1 MYFDAAVFK
10 ENLEGRLKRQYGKD
24 ISHANKHDLF
34 DAVSAS
40 ALEVIMDN
48 WMATRQEY
56 EKKPTKKLYYLSAE
70 FLMGR
75 ALSNNLINAQISDQ
89 VKEVLKE
96 MNIDFDM
103 IEDQEPDAGLGNGGL
118 GRLAACFLDS
128 LATLDYPGHGY
139 GIRYRYGMF
148 EQRIENGYQ
157 VEYPDN
163 WLVHRDPWE
172 IKRSDL
178 AVTVKFGGNI
188 AYGKTPDG
196 RDRYYVENAEEITA
210 TPYDMPIVGYGTGTV
225 NTLRLWQAS
234 SPDGF
239 DLQLFN
245 NMEYN
250 RAVEKQNSAEN
261 VSAVLYPND
270 SGPSGKA
277 LRLKQQYFFSS
288 ASLQDLVR
296 HYVADHGTD
305 FSKFADLHVIQLN
318 DTHPVVA
325 IPELM
330 RILMDEYNLGWDES
344 WKVVTHTFAYTNHT
358 ILAEALE
365 KWPIEIFQGLLPRIY
380 QIVEEINR
388 RFMIELREKYPTDYA
403 KQSRMS
409 IINNGKVYMAWLA
422 IHAGFSVNGVAEL
435 HTKLLKEVELHDWYE
450 LYPEK
455 FNNKTNGITQR
466 RWLLSAN
473 PKLAKFITDRI
484 GHGWEKDL
492 TKLKGLE
499 KFLDDE
505 KSLKELMEIKAENKC
520 RLADFLKHTQNEL
533 IDPESIFDVQVKRLH
548 EYKRQLMNI
557 LHVMYVYNRMLEDPS
572 YKPAKKTYIFGAKS
586 ASGYRRAKAII
597 KLINTVAER
606 INNDRRVNDT
616 LHVVFVENY
625 RVSVAEKIFPAADIS
640 EQISTA
646 GLEASGTS
654 NMKFM
659 CNGALTM
666 GTMDGANIEIVE
678 EAGKENAFIFGLLTE
693 EVQKIE
699 REHSYNPQ
707 DYLIRNPGLA
717 KVVEQ
722 LVDGT
727 YDPTHQLFK
736 ELHDSLVY
744 GIEGNRADV
753 YYVLADFDDY
763 CRAQDEAEKLYADK
777 KAWARAALKNIANSG
792 KFSSDR
798 TIEDYV
804 RDIWHLKKVPRPAEN
819 GSAEKKTAAKKAKKT
834 K

>member
-1 MYFDAAVFK
+1 MKFDAEKFK

-24 ISHANKHDLF
+24 ISQANKHDLF

-40 ALEVIMDN
+40 ALEVIMEN
-48 WMATRQEY
+48 WMATRHEY
-56 EKKPTKKLYYLSAE
+56 EKKPTKQLYYLSAE

-75 ALSNNLINAQISDQ
+75 ALSNNLINAEISDK
-89 VKEVLKE
+89 VKEVLKG
-96 MNIDFDM
+96 MNIDYDM

-128 LATLDYPGHGY
+128 LATLDYPGHGC

-148 EQRIENGYQ
+148 EQKIENGYQ

-163 WLVHRDPWE
+163 WLAHRDPWE

-188 AYGKTPDG
+188 AYRKTPDG
-196 RDRYYVENAEEITA
+196 RDQYYIENAEEITA

-234 SPDGF
+234 SPNGF

-250 RAVEKQNSAEN
+250 RAVERQNSAEN

-296 HYVADHGTD
+296 HYVADYGTD
-305 FSKFADLHVIQLN
+305 FRKFSDLHVIQLN

-330 RILMDEYNLGWDES
+330 RILMDEYNVGWDDAWS
-344 WKVVTHTFAYTNHT
+344 VVTKTFAYTNHT

-388 RFMIELREKYPTDYA
+388 RFLIELREKYPNDYDRHG
-403 KQSRMS
+403 RMS

-422 IHAGFSVNGVAEL
+422 IHASFSVNGVAEL

-450 LYPEK
+450 LYPKK

-466 RWLLSAN
+466 RWLLSSN
-473 PKLAKFITDRI
+473 PELASFITKRI

-492 TKLKGLE
+492 TLLKGLE
-499 KFLDDE
+499 KYLDDE
-505 KSLKELMEIKAENKC
+505 KSLKELIQIKANNKV
-520 RLADFLKHTQNEL
+520 RLAEYLKYTQNET
-533 IDPESIFDVQVKRLH
+533 IDPNSIFDVQVKRLH

-557 LHVMYVYNRMLEDPS
+557 LHVMYVYNKMLEDPK
-572 YKPAKKTYIFGAKS
+572 YKESAAKKTYIFGAKS

-606 INNDRRVNDT
+606 INNDRRVNDK

-625 RVSVAEKIFPAADIS
+625 RVSVAEKIFPAADVS

-678 EAGKENAFIFGLLTE
+678 EAGKQNAFIFGLLTE
-693 EVQKIE
+693 EIQKIE

-707 DYLIRNPGLA
+707 EYLERNPALA
-717 KVVEQ
+717 KVVNQ

-744 GIEGNRADV
+744 GVEGNRADV
-753 YYVLADFDDY
+753 YYVLADFDSY
-763 CRAQDEAEKLYADK
+763 CKAQEKVEVLYKDQLKWA
-777 KAWARAALKNIANSG
+777 KACLKNIANSG

-804 RDIWHLKKVPRPAEN
+804 KDIWKLKKLPIK
-819 GSAEKKTAAKKAKKT
+819 SK
-834 K
+834 

>member
-1 MYFDAAVFK
+1 MGEQMKFDAEKFK

-24 ISHANKHDLF
+24 ISQANKHDLF

-40 ALEVIMDN
+40 ALEVIMEN
-48 WMATRQEY
+48 WMATRHEY
-56 EKKPTKKLYYLSAE
+56 EKKPTKQLYYLSAE

-75 ALSNNLINAQISDQ
+75 ALSNNLINAEISDK
-89 VKEVLKE
+89 VKEVLKG
-96 MNIDFDM
+96 MNIDYDM

-148 EQRIENGYQ
+148 EQKIENGYQ

-163 WLVHRDPWE
+163 WLAHRDPWE

-188 AYGKTPDG
+188 AYRKTPDG
-196 RDRYYVENAEEITA
+196 RDQYYIENAEEITA

-234 SPDGF
+234 SPNGF

-250 RAVEKQNSAEN
+250 RAVERQNSAEN

-296 HYVADHGTD
+296 HYVADYGTD
-305 FSKFADLHVIQLN
+305 FRKFSDLHVIQLN

-330 RILMDEYNLGWDES
+330 RILMDEYNVGWDDAWS
-344 WKVVTHTFAYTNHT
+344 VVTKTFAYTNHT

-388 RFMIELREKYPTDYA
+388 RFLIELREKYPNDYDRHG
-403 KQSRMS
+403 RMS

-422 IHAGFSVNGVAEL
+422 IHASFSVNGVAEL

-450 LYPEK
+450 LYPKK

-466 RWLLSAN
+466 RWLLSSN
-473 PKLAKFITDRI
+473 PELASFITKRI

-492 TKLKGLE
+492 TLLKGLE
-499 KFLDDE
+499 KYLDDE
-505 KSLKELMEIKAENKC
+505 KSLKELIQIKANNKV
-520 RLADFLKHTQNEL
+520 RLAEYLKYTQNET
-533 IDPESIFDVQVKRLH
+533 IDPNSIFDVQVKRLH

-557 LHVMYVYNRMLEDPS
+557 LHVMYVYNKMLEDPK
-572 YKPAKKTYIFGAKS
+572 YKESAAKKTYIFGAKS
-586 ASGYRRAKAII
+586 ASGSRRAKAII

-606 INNDRRVNDT
+606 INNDRRVNDK

-625 RVSVAEKIFPAADIS
+625 RVSVAEKIFPAADVS

-678 EAGKENAFIFGLLTE
+678 EAGKQNAFIFGLLTE
-693 EVQKIE
+693 EIQKIE

-707 DYLIRNPGLA
+707 EYLERNPALA
-717 KVVEQ
+717 KVVNQ

-744 GIEGNRADV
+744 GVEGNRADV
-753 YYVLADFDDY
+753 YYVLADFDSY
-763 CRAQDEAEKLYADK
+763 CKAQEKVEVLYKDQLKWA
-777 KAWARAALKNIANSG
+777 KACLKNIANSG

-804 RDIWHLKKVPRPAEN
+804 KDIWKLKKLPIK
-819 GSAEKKTAAKKAKKT
+819 SK
-834 K
+834 

>member
-1 MYFDAAVFK
+1 MKFDAEKFK

-24 ISHANKHDLF
+24 ISQANKHDLF

-40 ALEVIMDN
+40 ALEVIMEN
-48 WMATRQEY
+48 WMATRHEY
-56 EKKPTKKLYYLSAE
+56 EKKPTKQLYYLSAE

-75 ALSNNLINAQISDQ
+75 ALSNNLINAEISDK
-89 VKEVLKE
+89 VKEVLKG
-96 MNIDFDM
+96 MNIDYDM

-148 EQRIENGYQ
+148 EQKIENGYQ

-163 WLVHRDPWE
+163 WLAHRDPWE

-188 AYGKTPDG
+188 AYRKTPDG
-196 RDRYYVENAEEITA
+196 RDQYYIENAEEITA

-234 SPDGF
+234 SPNGF

-250 RAVEKQNSAEN
+250 RAVERQNSAEN

-296 HYVADHGTD
+296 HYVADYGTD
-305 FSKFADLHVIQLN
+305 FRKFSDLHVIQLN

-330 RILMDEYNLGWDES
+330 RILMDEYNVGWDDAWS
-344 WKVVTHTFAYTNHT
+344 VVTKTFAYTNHT

-388 RFMIELREKYPTDYA
+388 RFLIELREKYPHDYDRHG
-403 KQSRMS
+403 RMS

-422 IHAGFSVNGVAEL
+422 IHASFSVNGVAEL

-450 LYPEK
+450 LYPKK

-466 RWLLSAN
+466 RWLLSSN
-473 PKLAKFITDRI
+473 PELASFITKRI

-492 TKLKGLE
+492 TLLKGLE
-499 KFLDDE
+499 KYLDDE
-505 KSLKELMEIKAENKC
+505 KSLKELIQIKANNKV
-520 RLADFLKHTQNEL
+520 RLAEYLKYTQNET
-533 IDPESIFDVQVKRLH
+533 IDPNSIFDVQVKRLH

-557 LHVMYVYNRMLEDPS
+557 LHVMYVYNKMLEDPK
-572 YKPAKKTYIFGAKS
+572 YKESAAKKTYIFGAKS

-606 INNDRRVNDT
+606 INNDRRVNDK

-625 RVSVAEKIFPAADIS
+625 RVSVAEKIFPAADVS

-678 EAGKENAFIFGLLTE
+678 EAGKQNAFIFGLLTE
-693 EVQKIE
+693 EIQKIE

-707 DYLIRNPGLA
+707 EYLERNPALA
-717 KVVEQ
+717 KVVNQ

-744 GIEGNRADV
+744 GVEGNRADV
-753 YYVLADFDDY
+753 YYVLADFDSY
-763 CRAQDEAEKLYADK
+763 CKAQEKVEVLYKDQLKWA
-777 KAWARAALKNIANSG
+777 KACLKNIANSG

-804 RDIWHLKKVPRPAEN
+804 KDIWKLKKLPIK
-819 GSAEKKTAAKKAKKT
+819 SK
-834 K
+834 

>member
-1 MYFDAAVFK
+1 MGEQMKFDAEKFK

-24 ISHANKHDLF
+24 ISQANKHDLF

-40 ALEVIMDN
+40 ALEVIMEN
-48 WMATRQEY
+48 WMATRHEY
-56 EKKPTKKLYYLSAE
+56 EKKPTKQLYYLSAE

-75 ALSNNLINAQISDQ
+75 ALSNNLINAEISDK
-89 VKEVLKE
+89 VKEVLKG
-96 MNIDFDM
+96 MNIEYDM

-148 EQRIENGYQ
+148 EQKIENGYQ

-163 WLVHRDPWE
+163 WLAHRDPWE

-188 AYGKTPDG
+188 AYRKTPDG
-196 RDRYYVENAEEITA
+196 RDQYYIENAEEITA

-234 SPDGF
+234 SPNGF

-250 RAVEKQNSAEN
+250 RAVERQNSAEN

-296 HYVADHGTD
+296 HYVADYGTD
-305 FSKFADLHVIQLN
+305 FRKFSDLHVIQLN

-330 RILMDEYNLGWDES
+330 RILMDEYNVGWDDAWS
-344 WKVVTHTFAYTNHT
+344 VVTKTFAYTNHT
-358 ILAEALE
+358 ILAEALA

-388 RFMIELREKYPTDYA
+388 RFLIELREKYPNDYDRHG
-403 KQSRMS
+403 RMS

-422 IHAGFSVNGVAEL
+422 IHASFSVNGVAEL

-450 LYPEK
+450 LYPKK

-466 RWLLSAN
+466 RWLLSSN
-473 PKLAKFITDRI
+473 PELASFITKRI

-492 TKLKGLE
+492 TLLKGLE
-499 KFLDDE
+499 KYLDDE
-505 KSLKELMEIKAENKC
+505 KSLKELIQIKANNKV
-520 RLADFLKHTQNEL
+520 RLAEYLKYTQNET
-533 IDPESIFDVQVKRLH
+533 IDPNSIFDVQVKRLH

-557 LHVMYVYNRMLEDPS
+557 LHVMYVYNKMLEDPK
-572 YKPAKKTYIFGAKS
+572 YKESAAKKTYIFGAKS

-606 INNDRRVNDT
+606 INNDRRVNDK

-625 RVSVAEKIFPAADIS
+625 RVSVAEKIFPAADVS

-678 EAGKENAFIFGLLTE
+678 EAGKQNAFIFGLLTE
-693 EVQKIE
+693 EIQKIE

-707 DYLIRNPGLA
+707 EYLERNPALA
-717 KVVEQ
+717 KVVNQ

-744 GIEGNRADV
+744 GVEGNRADV
-753 YYVLADFDDY
+753 YYVLADFDSY
-763 CRAQDEAEKLYADK
+763 CKAQEKVEVLYKDQLKWA
-777 KAWARAALKNIANSG
+777 KACLKNIANSG

-804 RDIWHLKKVPRPAEN
+804 KDIWKLKKLPIK
-819 GSAEKKTAAKKAKKT
+819 SK
-834 K
+834 